1 MANFQI
7 VETNK
12 KLFTIISS
20 LVWAINFRSTFK
32 NIDAHMD
39 LGCYSTLK
47 YDIIVIL
54 IKNVLCC
61 IINFL
66 VFWYSLQINLSKKT
80 KKILIKTE
88 TSENVSFSYEDRE
101 ERDSLL
107 DSVSQSHKLNN
118 LTLKFLFWLKII
130 FLIIIIYFAEEAYF
144 MIANN
149 HLLDRLIVCM
159 RNIGILI
166 PTFILSSLLIKKSWH
181 IYKHQ
186 LFPSIIIILY
196 SLLMIFYNAFN
207 VPRFHKIFNINL
219 LYYYIIFL
227 LTSLELVLI
236 KYLVDIQ
243 FINIF
248 LILGLK
254 GLIGTIIF
262 GMINLFTNAQNFY
275 NFFDK
280 IFTFENEGMYEE
292 FPINQK
298 IIYII
303 SFLIFQYLKIGIII
317 GFSENHFLSC
327 AMIADVFSFPF
338 YLIEKFIIQHFPIST
353 SATFYLNTIFG
364 VINAISLLIFN
375 EIISFK
381 FCHVDQNMKK
391 NIDERQEIEIQLL
404 NKDVNNMKNKNF
416 DDLDEENEDDGED
429 EEDN

>member
-166 PTFILSSLLIKKSWH
+166 PTFILSSLLIKKSWR

-186 LFPSIIIILY
+186 LFPSIICWKLK
-196 SLLMIFYNAFN
+196 
-207 VPRFHKIFNINL
+207 RF
-219 LYYYIIFL
+219 
-227 LTSLELVLI
+227 
-236 KYLVDIQ
+236 
-243 FINIF
+243 
-248 LILGLK
+248 
-254 GLIGTIIF
+254 
-262 GMINLFTNAQNFY
+262 
-275 NFFDK
+275 
-280 IFTFENEGMYEE
+280 
-292 FPINQK
+292 
-298 IIYII
+298 
-303 SFLIFQYLKIGIII
+303 
-317 GFSENHFLSC
+317 
-327 AMIADVFSFPF
+327 
-338 YLIEKFIIQHFPIST
+338 
-353 SATFYLNTIFG
+353 
-364 VINAISLLIFN
+364 
-375 EIISFK
+375 
-381 FCHVDQNMKK
+381 
-391 NIDERQEIEIQLL
+391 
-404 NKDVNNMKNKNF
+404 
-416 DDLDEENEDDGED
+416 
-429 EEDN
+429 